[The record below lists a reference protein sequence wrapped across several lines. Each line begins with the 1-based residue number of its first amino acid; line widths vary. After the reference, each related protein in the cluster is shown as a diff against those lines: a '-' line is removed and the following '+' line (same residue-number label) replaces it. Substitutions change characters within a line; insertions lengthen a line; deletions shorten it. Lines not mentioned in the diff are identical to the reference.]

1 MRQNKITI
9 SRLVGIAGMRMRENI
24 TRKTDPSI
32 ADIFWESIPT
42 FLYVTLVTN
51 INRKTLNEI
60 SKRSYS

>member
-1 MRQNKITI
+1 MRQNKIII
-9 SRLVGIAGMRMRENI
+9 SSSVGVASMRMRKNI

-32 ADIFWESIPT
+32 TDIFWKSTST